1 MRKDRCRDLAIVCR
15 RREKG
20 SHEKAAMSR
29 RPVPARTADVQAGY
43 SPLYRRVKKTIVDR
57 MIAGDWTP
65 GAILPSEIQLGEQMG
80 VSQGTVRKA
89 LDELAAENIVVR
101 HQGRGT
107 FVAVHDQNRTL
118 FQFFKLV
125 DADGHKSFPETV
137 FSEIHKNPANAD
149 ERARLDLPAGAKV
162 WRVGRHRALN
172 GRVTLIERIALSTGR
187 FPRLNEF
194 VPLPN
199 NIYQLFER
207 QFGVTITRAVE
218 SLRAIS
224 ADKASADVLGCA
236 EGAPLLR
243 IDRLAY
249 GLDGTVAEFRR
260 SDCLTTE
267 FSYLSDLT

>member
-1 MRKDRCRDLAIVCR
+1 
-15 RREKG
+15 
-20 SHEKAAMSR
+20 MSR
-29 RPVPARTADVQAGY
+29 HPVPSRGADVQVGY
-43 SPLYRRVKKTIVDR
+43 SPLYRRVKQAIVDR
-57 MIAGDWTP
+57 MIAGDWMP

-125 DADGHKSFPETV
+125 DSNGEKRFPETL
-137 FSEIHKNPANAD
+137 FSEIQGAPADAD
-149 ERARLDLPAGAKV
+149 ERKNLGLPAGAKV
-162 WRVGRHRALN
+162 WRVRRHRALK
-172 GRVTLIERIALSTGR
+172 GRVTLIERIALSAER
-187 FPRLNEF
+187 FARLNDF

-207 QFGVTITRAVE
+207 QFGVTIARAVE
-218 SLRAIS
+218 SLRAVS
-224 ADKASADVLGCA
+224 ADKASAKVLGCR
-236 EGAPLLR
+236 EGDPLLR

-249 GLDGTVAEFRR
+249 SLDGAVAEFRR